1 MRHIRN
7 AVATVRHWIGFV
19 AINAYVLVNPKSL
32 DEQGRER

>member
-19 AINAYVLVNPKSL
+19 AINAYVLVRPGSL
-32 DEQGRER
+32 DRRRK